1 MYRLIAMLLA
11 ILSWV
16 LVGLAIWWLGW
27 GVLLF
32 LVVVGLVASGMME
45 RTARRVMREHE
56 SRLEPSL

>member
-1 MYRLIAMLLA
+1 MYRLIALLLA

-27 GVLLF
+27 VVLWL

-45 RTARRVMREHE
+45 RTARRVMRESHM
-56 SRLEPSL
+56 EPSL